1 MGEHSE
7 VTEDMMQP
15 ALTDPLTTT
24 VVTTKDAN
32 ENNTKSGK
40 WERSHLVTHIFL
52 ISLCRVPPPLRQ
64 FCRYSALRQE
74 VRTERFYH
82 RSKRRRVLSLVESLS
97 SNYLLMRFER
107 NLHLMELEDKW
118 F

>member
-1 MGEHSE
+1 MPLSVFLFFQEKLKNVGNTGHIDWESGNVYCDSSGEPIMGENSE

-40 WERSHLVTHIFL
+40 WKRCHWVT
-52 ISLCRVPPPLRQ
+52 
-64 FCRYSALRQE
+64 
-74 VRTERFYH
+74 
-82 RSKRRRVLSLVESLS
+82 
-97 SNYLLMRFER
+97 YLF
-107 NLHLMELEDKW
+107 
-118 F
+118 

>member
-1 MGEHSE
+1 MMGEHSE

-40 WERSHLVTHIFL
+40 WERSHLVTRIFFHL
-52 ISLCRVPPPLRQ
+52 LVSRASSTSSILSMQCTQAGGENRPFLP
-64 FCRYSALRQE
+64 QE
-74 VRTERFYH
+74 
-82 RSKRRRVLSLVESLS
+82 
-97 SNYLLMRFER
+97 
-107 NLHLMELEDKW
+107 
-118 F
+118 